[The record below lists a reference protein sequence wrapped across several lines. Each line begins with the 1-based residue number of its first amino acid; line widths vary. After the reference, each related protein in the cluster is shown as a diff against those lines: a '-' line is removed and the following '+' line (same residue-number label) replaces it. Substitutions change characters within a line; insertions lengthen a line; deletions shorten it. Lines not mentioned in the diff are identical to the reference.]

1 MSKEKLTERKIPRG
15 IDEQG
20 KVTRKK
26 NSASKEKLTK
36 RRFERIESSRQKL
49 EKLVAKADG
58 GSTLVFDSWT
68 RREGDGKQELKESIY
83 GESHTFETLM
93 MSKVQSKFGSAPQRR

>member
-1 MSKEKLTERKIPRG
+1 MMSKEKLTERKIPRG
-15 IDEQG
+15 IESIDEQG

-58 GSTLVFDSWT
+58 GSTFVFDSWK
-68 RREGDGKQELKESIY
+68 EGDGKQELKLYLRNQS
-83 GESHTFETLM
+83 TVRVTL
-93 MSKVQSKFGSAPQRR
+93 SKL